1 MSCCCSRMTNFRRL
15 KARRSNLT
23 RRRASPA
30 EKRLRA
36 SSTAVSRW
44 SLPGLRAGATRSF
57 GPRSRLQRPP
67 CSSSSWLRS
76 PDLLAIR
83 WSAGHPQ
90 RVGRRQPATWR
101 AARQCQKSMRNSHD
115 SNRDGLMVARSVA
128 FALGF
133 TVAIA
138 APGITQE
145 PNAQEMPNPQVMQL
159 QAQRIMQE
167 RPREAEAAARAFL
180 MLVAPNLVVTLDSLK
195 AGSIS
200 GQNQP
205 LIVVDGVPRPGL
217 SGQSLDDQYWAEV
230 GQLTVQFGM
239 VQNLNRRD
247 S

>member
-1 MSCCCSRMTNFRRL
+1 
-15 KARRSNLT
+15 
-23 RRRASPA
+23 
-30 EKRLRA
+30 
-36 SSTAVSRW
+36 
-44 SLPGLRAGATRSF
+44 
-57 GPRSRLQRPP
+57 
-67 CSSSSWLRS
+67 
-76 PDLLAIR
+76 
-83 WSAGHPQ
+83 
-90 RVGRRQPATWR
+90 
-101 AARQCQKSMRNSHD
+101 
-115 SNRDGLMVARSVA
+115 MVARSVA

-138 APGITQE
+138 VRASTQE

-180 MLVAPNLVVTLDSLK
+180 TLVAPNLVVTLDSLK

-247 S
+247 SVRAQLVGKMFGLEANARAQQRAYRSASESNRAAIRKQIEALITTHFDIEDQLRALEVADIERRLADVRAETQRRHDKRAEFIKFAVDDIVRDALSPR